1 MLMKRI
7 VVCLDVDRGQVKKGV
22 RFEQLR
28 GVGDPVSMA
37 ERYEKEGA
45 DEIVYLD
52 ISASSEG
59 RATMLDVV
67 RRTADRVFIPLTV
80 GGGIR
85 SLDDVRSALRAGA
98 DKVAINSAA
107 VATPAIIDESARR
120 FGAQCVVVSVDARRV
135 GDSWRVYTHG
145 ARTATE
151 LDAAAWARE
160 CESRGAGEI
169 LLTSIDRDGSRA
181 GYDLELTSVI
191 AAAVSIPVIASGGA
205 GSPED
210 VAEVLAVAGA
220 DAALVAGML
229 HDGLTSVAQIKAAV
243 AMRGLAVR
251 SAA

>member
-1 MLMKRI
+1 
-7 VVCLDVDRGQVKKGV
+7 
-22 RFEQLR
+22 
-28 GVGDPVSMA
+28 
-37 ERYEKEGA
+37 
-45 DEIVYLD
+45 
-52 ISASSEG
+52 
-59 RATMLDVV
+59 
-67 RRTADRVFIPLTV
+67 
-80 GGGIR
+80 
-85 SLDDVRSALRAGA
+85 
-98 DKVAINSAA
+98 VAINAAA

>member
-1 MLMKRI
+1 MIMKR
-7 VVCLDVDRGQVKKGV
+7 VVACLDVDRGQVKKGV
-22 RFEQLR
+22 RFEELR
-28 GVGDPVSMA
+28 EVGDPVSMA
-37 ERYEKEGA
+37 KRYENDGA

-52 ISASSEG
+52 ITASSEG

-67 RRTADRVFIPLTV
+67 ERTAGCVFIPLTV

-85 SLDDVRSALRAGA
+85 GVDDVRSVLRAGA

-120 FGAQCVVVSVDARRV
+120 FGAQCIVASIDARRV

-145 ARTATE
+145 ARTPTEREAAT
-151 LDAAAWARE
+151 WARE

-181 GYDLELTSVI
+181 GYDLALTSII
-191 AAAVSIPVIASGGA
+191 AAAVSIPVVASGGA
-205 GSPED
+205 GSPDD
-210 VAEVLAVAGA
+210 VAEVLASTGA
-220 DAALVAGML
+220 DAALVAGIL
-229 HDGLTSVAQIKAAV
+229 HDEVTSVGRIKEAV
-243 AMRGLAVR
+243 ARRGLAVR